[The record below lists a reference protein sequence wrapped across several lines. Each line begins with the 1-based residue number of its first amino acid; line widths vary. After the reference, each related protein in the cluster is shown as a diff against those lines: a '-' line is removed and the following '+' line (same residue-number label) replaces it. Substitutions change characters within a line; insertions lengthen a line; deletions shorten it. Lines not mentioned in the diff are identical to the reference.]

1 MASEDRV
8 LLEKKKWNA
17 GIIFFSYAFPSWIN
31 YIIAGNSEVGKDQLP
46 VRDIIRDELP
56 RHQKHS
62 FM

>member
-1 MASEDRV
+1 MNSFTW
-8 LLEKKKWNA
+8 KKCNA

-31 YIIAGNSEVGKDQLP
+31 YIIAGNSEVGRKDRLP